1 MATVRRLT
9 DQDKERLFSLLLKYG
24 PQVILY
30 VIRLWRKRRAAR
42 KRSKR

>member
-1 MATVRRLT
+1 MKRLT

-30 VIRLWRKRRAAR
+30 VIRLWRRKRRAAR
-42 KRSKR
+42 SKRSMR